1 MSEDRPQ
8 AIRGVKSSH
17 RAIAPEVESPRI
29 PLWRAW
35 AAGICWLVGGGVAA
49 SWAVRAGATGQSAS
63 ESAAMWIAIA
73 AAAIALS
80 TGAVIAAKT
89 GNGVGWAMTGG
100 SVALLTGL
108 AASVIEPDLEGAPVI
123 GSALWFAALQWAA
136 LVFPAGSV
144 HGLRERGVAGRRA
157 IGASISL
164 GLGSAVS
171 IAGAALVGRPWS
183 PTASTLGDDTQIIA
197 IGFVISVGAAVL
209 VWLEVRRRLERVSGS
224 DREELLPVAGTLPAA
239 LVVLGAGLVASLV
252 TDAPA
257 PAFVGVSI
265 SGGAIAL
272 AATISLIRQHAFGI
286 YRLLGYIG
294 DYRIWTVALG
304 LSAVVTVAGVAVI
317 TQVLTGA
324 EGGLVV
330 AAFAVL
336 ASAAVLP
343 LWRRWQRRVDARF
356 GQRQPDPAATL
367 EAFEG
372 SLREEDRPRL
382 RRPLFELLRGF
393 ASVVVVDGTDGMR
406 FAVRTEDREIGRHT
420 FVHGAYDLPIMR
432 RAIDVI
438 AASKDVPASRAL
450 EGTIVLDIGANVGT
464 SIVPLIRLFG
474 ASGGVA
480 VEPAPA
486 NLEMLELTLAL
497 NDLTQE
503 VTIVPMAVSDRLGTA
518 RLLLSA
524 SNSGD
529 HQLAVHG
536 RSTDQD
542 RSGHELDVP
551 VTTVDA
557 LIEQGAFDPH
567 RVGLMWIDVQGLEG
581 HVLAG
586 ASRLLGDHVPLVTEF
601 WPSQLRQVD
610 GLERFVGIVERHYSV
625 AVDLRAE
632 ARVASRTV
640 ASTLDAVIDRH
651 DGDAF
656 TDVLFLQ

>member
-1 MSEDRPQ
+1 MAS
-8 AIRGVKSSH
+8 
-17 RAIAPEVESPRI
+17 EVESPRI
-29 PLWRAW
+29 PWWRAW
-35 AAGICWLVGGGVAA
+35 AAGTCWLLGGGVAA
-49 SWAVRAGATGQSAS
+49 SWVVHAGETDQSAP
-63 ESAAMWIAIA
+63 ESAAMWIGIA

-80 TGAVIAAKT
+80 TGAVVAAKT

-108 AASVIEPDLEGAPVI
+108 AAAVIEPDLESAPVI
-123 GSALWFAALQWAA
+123 GCALWIAALQWAA
-136 LVFPAGSV
+136 LVFPVGSV
-144 HGLRERGVAGRRA
+144 HGLRQRGVAGRRA
-157 IGASISL
+157 IAAGLLLCL
-164 GLGSAVS
+164 GCALS
-171 IAGAALVGRPWS
+171 IAGAASAGRPWS
-183 PTASTLGDDTQIIA
+183 PTASALGEDTQVLA

-224 DREELLPVAGTLPAA
+224 DREELLPVAATLPAA
-239 LVVLGAGLVASLV
+239 LAILGAGLVASLV
-252 TDAPA
+252 TSSPA
-257 PAFVGVSI
+257 PAFVGVSM

-286 YRLLGYIG
+286 YRLVGYIG
-294 DYRIWTVALG
+294 DYRIWTVAIG
-304 LSAVVTVAGVAVI
+304 LSAVGAVAGVAVI
-317 TQVLTGA
+317 IQVLTDA

-336 ASAAVLP
+336 ASAAVLAV
-343 LWRRWQRRVDARF
+343 WRRWQRRVDARF
-356 GQRQPDPAATL
+356 GQRQPDPAAIL
-367 EAFEG
+367 EAIEG
-372 SLREEDRPRL
+372 SLREEDRPGL

-393 ASVVVVDGTDGMR
+393 ASVVVVDGTEGMR
-406 FAVRTEDREIGRHT
+406 FAVRTDDWEIGRHT

-438 AASKDVPASRAL
+438 AASRNVPVSHAL

-474 ASGGVA
+474 AAGGVA

-524 SNSGD
+524 SNLGD
-529 HQLAVHG
+529 HQLAVQG
-536 RSTDQD
+536 SSTDRD
-542 RSGHELDVP
+542 RSGHELEVS

-557 LIEQGAFDPH
+557 LAEQGVFDPH

-586 ASRLLGDHVPLVTEF
+586 ASRLLGDRVPLVTEF

-625 AVDLRAE
+625 AVDLRAG

-640 ASTLDAVIDRH
+640 ASTLDAVIDRQ

-656 TDVLFLQ
+656 TDVLFLP

>member
-1 MSEDRPQ
+1 MASE
-8 AIRGVKSSH
+8 A
-17 RAIAPEVESPRI
+17 ESPRI
-29 PLWRAW
+29 PWWRAW
-35 AAGICWLVGGGVAA
+35 TAGICWLVGGGVAA
-49 SWAVRAGATGQSAS
+49 SCVVRAGATGQSAS
-63 ESAAMWIAIA
+63 ESAAMWIGIA
-73 AAAIALS
+73 ATAIALS

-100 SVALLTGL
+100 SIALLAGL
-108 AASVIEPDLEGAPVI
+108 AAAVIEPDLEGAPVI
-123 GSALWFAALQWAA
+123 GSALWIAALQWAA

-157 IGASISL
+157 IGAGLSL
-164 GLGSAVS
+164 CLGSAVS
-171 IAGAALVGRPWS
+171 IAGAATAARPWS
-183 PTASTLGDDTQIIA
+183 PTASALGEGAQVLAIGVAIA
-197 IGFVISVGAAVL
+197 IGAAVL

-224 DREELLPVAGTLPAA
+224 DREELLPIAVTLPAA
-239 LVVLGAGLVASLV
+239 LAILAAGLVASWA

-265 SGGAIAL
+265 SGGTIAL
-272 AATISLIRQHAFGI
+272 AVTTSLVRHHAFGI
-286 YRLLGYIG
+286 YRLVGYIG

-304 LSAVVTVAGVAVI
+304 LSAVSAVAGVAVI

-324 EGGLVV
+324 ERGLVV

-372 SLREEDRPRL
+372 SLREEDRPGL

-393 ASVVVVDGTDGMR
+393 ASVVVVDGADGMR
-406 FAVRTEDREIGRHT
+406 FAVRTDDREIGRHT

-432 RAIDVI
+432 RAIDAI
-438 AASKDVPASRAL
+438 AASRNVPVSRAL

-474 ASGGVA
+474 AAAGVA

-486 NLEMLELTLAL
+486 NLELLELTLAL
-497 NDLTQE
+497 NGLTQE
-503 VTIVPMAVSDRLGTA
+503 VTVVPMAVSDRVGTA

-524 SNSGD
+524 SNFGD
-529 HQLAVHG
+529 HQLAVQG
-536 RSTDQD
+536 RSTDHD
-542 RSGHELDVP
+542 RSDQELEVP

-557 LIEQGAFDPH
+557 LAGQGVFDPH

-586 ASRLLGDHVPLVTEF
+586 ASRLLGDRVPLVTEF

-610 GLERFVGIVERHYSV
+610 GLERFVSIVAAHYSV

-632 ARVASRTV
+632 ARVASRSL

-651 DGDAF
+651 DGDDAF
-656 TDVLFLQ
+656 TDVLFLP